1 MAKYYCLIAGLS
13 DLTADDAKAPFTQ
26 QSFRDEIYPSLTA
39 ADRKLMD
46 LLPLENDCRN
56 LLSLLR
62 GADDRTEP
70 CLFSREELERLIA
83 AVKADDRA
91 AGTIPGFMYDFVKDY
106 LQDSM
111 QGQADDRLFA
121 MYYAYAMKAGN
132 AFVRDWFGFCL
143 DMGNV
148 QTAVTAR
155 RYGLDVRQL
164 IVGEGDVADALRT
177 SGARDWGLSQQLPFF
192 DELMRI
198 MDEPDLALRER
209 RTDMLKWNW
218 LEENTFF
225 DYFTVERLFSYMVR
239 LGIVT
244 RWTGLDAD
252 RGQQLFRRLIDGLK
266 GQVSVP
272 DEFGNN

>member
-1 MAKYYCLIAGLS
+1 MAKYYCLIAGLA
-13 DLTADDAKAPFTQ
+13 DLTADDSKVPCTQ
-26 QSFRDEIYPSLTA
+26 QAFRDEICPSLSA

-62 GADDRTEP
+62 GGDERTEP
-70 CLFSREELERLIA
+70 CLYGAEDLERLIA
-83 AVKADDRA
+83 AVKSDDTA
-91 AGTIPGFMYDFVKDY
+91 PASLPGFMYEFVKDY
-106 LQDSM
+106 LQDPM
-111 QGQADDRLFA
+111 QGPADDRLFA

-132 AFVRDWFGFCL
+132 AFVRDWFRFCL

-155 RYGLDVRQL
+155 RYGLDVRNL
-164 IVGEGDVADALRT
+164 IVGDGEVADALRT

-192 DELMRI
+192 EDIMRI

-209 RTDMLKWNW
+209 KADMLKWNW
-218 LEENTFF
+218 LEENSFF
-225 DYFTVERLFSYMVR
+225 DYFTVEPLFSYMVR
-239 LGIVT
+239 LGIVS
-244 RWTGLDAD
+244 RWTELDAD

-272 DEFGNN
+272 SEFGNN